1 MNPQLIMAAILA
13 AAGFVGGWTIQSW
26 RYGAKENER
35 AQQELVDERSAA
47 TTAIRRQESVIAA
60 TSAATAKETTLRR
73 DADGSRRALV
83 SLSDA
88 TDQTLRDASTS
99 LEPALSEPLPLVNYS
114 LQAQSNTATWQKKLT
129 DMHLTLKPVTTP
141 GPSK

>member
-60 TSAATAKETTLRR
+60 TSAATARETTLRR

-99 LEPALSEPLPLVNYS
+99 LGACTERAAALGELF
-114 LQAQSNTATWQKKLT
+114 
-129 DMHLTLKPVTTP
+129 TTSAEQYRNVAEKADRHASDVKTCHDAWP
-141 GPSK
+141 K